1 MKRILLFFCTF
12 TALFIF
18 SCSTVEKTTATT
30 TQKDVGKDTS
40 MGKDTSIGK
49 DISVDDLNGKEFML
63 DNVYKDMKITIGF
76 QKDRVYGFSGVNRY
90 MAGYKLNGSNISLT
104 ASASTMMAG
113 PERSMKAEDAYLKLL
128 NGANTIALNNNI
140 LTMKTKSGAQ
150 LIYKR
155 IK

>member
-12 TALFIF
+12 TAFFIF

-30 TQKDVGKDTS
+30 TQKDVSKDI
-40 MGKDTSIGK
+40 SIGK